1 MIVADTNVIAYLLI
15 SGERSS
21 EAEEARTID
30 SDWAVP
36 VLWKSEF
43 NNVLALYIRKNLM
56 TLDDTIE
63 LAEEAERL
71 IGENEYEVPAY
82 RVLTLVDSS
91 PRSAYDCEFIA
102 LAQDLGV
109 QLVTVDKKLLASFP
123 ETAISLSDFVASNR

>member
-21 EAEEARTID
+21 EAEQARSID

-43 NNVLALYIRKNLM
+43 NNVLALYIRKKLM
-56 TLDDTIE
+56 TLDDAIE
-63 LAEEAERL
+63 LAEEAEKL

-91 PRSAYDCEFIA
+91 PRSAYDCEFVA
-102 LAQDLGV
+102 LAQDLSV
-109 QLVTVDKKLLASFP
+109 QLVTADTKVVNSFP
-123 ETAISLSDFVASNR
+123 DIAISLSDFVANNT